1 MRFGDIAWTAL
12 KASEKIRKPFESWI
26 KALGNKGGP
35 FLRDEFSVTPK
46 TLSISIF
53 ENTWICLYM
62 LFRPKT
68 RGIHLCVLLFPR
80 PQKLPDLDENFEIF
94 TTGTPVA
101 SLGCRCF
108 RVLLGE
114 IENLDLDAAPGEGRG
129 WDAPGLVGLV
139 DVEMNFRMLLKC
151 GDMYIYRYIII
162 YMNDISTDYIP
173 RM

>member
-62 LFRPKT
+62 LFIPKT

-151 GDMYIYRYIII
+151 GDMYIYI
-162 YMNDISTDYIP
+162 
-173 RM
+173 